1 MVQTINIKRVCLENN
16 SGKETLLMFK
26 QDTLILLL
34 ETLNTNPKG
43 GQHLPFN

>member
-1 MVQTINIKRVCLENN
+1 MKIIQERMKDLLLPQQ
-16 SGKETLLMFK
+16 TLLMFK